1 MLDLRLVTENPEEV
15 KRRLMTRGEIQG
27 LERLIELGSRRKALI
42 KEVEGLRRDQN
53 AASNEMKEM
62 MQKNPGSADELRRK
76 LKESS
81 ARQKEQ
87 DAELKTVE
95 TELTQVLLLIPN
107 LPHESV
113 PEGSSAEQNPQVRS
127 WGEPRALAFEP
138 KTHWDLG
145 ESLGILDFARG
156 AKLSGS
162 RFTVMMGQGARLEH
176 ALIQFMLNLHT
187 QKHGY
192 KEVLTPFLVL
202 RECMEGTGQL
212 PKFEEDAFKT
222 QTPELFLI
230 PTAEVPVTNLHRDEI
245 LEGEKLPIRYV
256 AYSPCFRSEA
266 GAHGRDTRGLT
277 RQHQFNKVE
286 MVKFTRPEDSFQELE
301 SLTGNAE
308 EVLKQ
313 LGLPYRVVCLCTADL
328 GFSSAKTYDLEV
340 WMPGQKMYREISSCS
355 NFMDFQARR
364 ARIRFRRAPGE
375 KPEFVHTING
385 SGLAVGRTL
394 AALLETYQNEDG
406 SISIPEALWPYTGFQ
421 KIPG

>member
-53 AASNEMKEM
+53 AASNKMKEM
-62 MQKNPGSADELRRK
+62 MKKNPGAADELRKK

-113 PEGSSAEQNPQVRS
+113 PEGSTAEQNPQVRS

-286 MVKFTRPEDSFQELE
+286 VVKFTRPEDSFQELE

-313 LGLPYRVVCLCTADL
+313 LGLPYRVVCLCTGDL

-375 KPEFVHTING
+375 KPEFVHTVNG